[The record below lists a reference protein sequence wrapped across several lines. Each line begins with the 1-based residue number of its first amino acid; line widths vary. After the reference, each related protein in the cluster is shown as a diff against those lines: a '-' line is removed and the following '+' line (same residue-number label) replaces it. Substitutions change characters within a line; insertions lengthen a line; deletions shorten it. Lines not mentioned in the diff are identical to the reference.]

1 MSKVIKYNLTYLGTI
16 ELEDDENLTD
26 GQIMSLIAEAAYD
39 TCRAEIEYANDV
51 EYEIEDEDWLEEQA
65 EIAEYERIARNNP
78 YIFKED

>member
-51 EYEIEDEDWLEEQA
+51 EYEIVEE
-65 EIAEYERIARNNP
+65 
-78 YIFKED
+78 